1 MATKPLDVHKA
12 LADDTRFRLYR
23 HLRLVGRPVSVREMS
38 GRLGLHPNTLRPHL
52 RRLEEAGLVAHQVRK
67 TPGVGRPQTLYRS
80 LEPTGDSGGGFRLL
94 AEMLCGLLHT
104 RRDIERATGLARE
117 WGQYLVTQGG
127 PKPGVRLPA
136 RQNLAALQEAMSRAG
151 FEPRFRRSGTGV
163 EINLRECPFRDLA
176 DEYRDLVCSLHR
188 GLIEGMLGG
197 LKPGMALRDFRP
209 FAERGVCRARAA
221 RARVEA

>member
-1 MATKPLDVHKA
+1 MAVKPLEIHKA
-12 LADDTRFRLYR
+12 LADDTRFRLFR

-38 GRLGLHPNTLRPHL
+38 GRLSLHPNTLRPHL

-67 TPGVGRPQTLYRS
+67 TPGVGRPQTLYRAV
-80 LEPTGDSGGGFRLL
+80 EPAGDGGGFRLL

-104 RRDIERATGLARE
+104 RRDIDRATTLARE

-136 RQNLAALQEAMSRAG
+136 RQNLAALQEAMARAG
-151 FEPRFRRSGTGV
+151 FEPRFHRSGGGV
-163 EINLRECPFRDLA
+163 EVTLRDCPFRDLA
-176 DEYRDLVCSLHR
+176 DDYRDLVCSLHR
-188 GLIEGMLGG
+188 GLIEGMLAG
-197 LKPGMALRDFRP
+197 LKPGMALREFRP

-221 RARVEA
+221 RVRAES